1 MSTLLQLGK
10 LSYIRKNIRR
20 GLSQEDYLLLVPKNA
35 GKVTPHPSTL
45 SNKVVKTPI
54 HRSERRVSKP
64 GFDNLR

>member
-1 MSTLLQLGK
+1 MSTLSQLGK
-10 LSYIRKNIRR
+10 LSYVRKNIRR

-35 GKVTPHPSTL
+35 GKITPHPSTL
-45 SNKVVKTPI
+45 DNHIVKMPT